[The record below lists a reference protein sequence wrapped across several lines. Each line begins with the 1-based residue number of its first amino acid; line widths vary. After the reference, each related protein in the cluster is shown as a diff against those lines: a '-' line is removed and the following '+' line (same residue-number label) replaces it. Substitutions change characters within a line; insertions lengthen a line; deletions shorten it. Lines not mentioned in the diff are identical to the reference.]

1 MKNLLSNELDRY
13 KILSNYNT
21 KLTLT
26 ENTEIISKN
35 SILNEQPT
43 TLRAVRARLRTLG
56 ERLSTFTTME
66 VGALEKILLMDE
78 STFNKELNKA
88 MKNDIKNGHTTMVTA
103 NELSKIQ
110 VLKEITL
117 KKPTTVAELDAII
130 KEVKTLNT
138 TKFNALKLKPIRPNT
153 GGKIQK
159 QKVQTPT
166 GKSKFWRKY
175 KPMLA
180 KIGKS
185 KSFKYLMY
193 AGGGAVGIY
202 LAWRWF
208 VEEGSKPFPDCLRNG
223 ISEEDFKV
231 IVEGNA
237 SWVKIGK
244 TGNKIIDLEGGGK
257 FWDDGRFSTINGRYD
272 GKWKESGEGID
283 VIIEGTVYPISCD
296 KFEPV
301 DKCPE
306 GQTWD
311 GTKCVPNQ
319 TPPKPDEEITPVT
332 PVTPSPDEVTT
343 TTTTVW
349 RPTPIDVDSES
360 DQV

>member
-43 TLRAVRARLRTLG
+43 TLRAVRARLRSLG

-78 STFNKELNKA
+78 STFNKELKKA
-88 MKNDIKNGHTTMVTA
+88 MKNDIKAGHTTMVSA

-110 VLKEITL
+110 VLKDITL
-117 KKPTTVAELDAII
+117 KKPTTVAEVNTII
-130 KEVKTLNT
+130 NDVKISNT
-138 TKFNALKLKPIRPNT
+138 TKFNALKLNPIRPNT

-175 KPMLA
+175 KPMLV

-185 KSFKYLMY
+185 KALKYLMY
-193 AGGGAVGIY
+193 AGGAVGIY
-202 LAWRWF
+202 LAWRYF

-223 ISEEDFKV
+223 VSEEDFKV
-231 IVEGNA
+231 IVEGDLT
-237 SWVKIGK
+237 WVKIGQ

-257 FWDDGRFSTINGRYD
+257 FWDNGRFSTVNGRYD
-272 GKWKESGEGID
+272 GKWEESDGGID

-332 PVTPSPDEVTT
+332 PSPDEVTT

-349 RPTPIDVDSES
+349 RRLPDAYGLEDDAI
-360 DQV
+360 

>member
-43 TLRAVRARLRTLG
+43 TLRASKAALRTLG
-56 ERLSTFTTME
+56 LTLAKFTKME
-66 VGALEKILLMDE
+66 VSVLEKILLMDE
-78 STFNKELNKA
+78 STFAKELTKE
-88 MKNDIKNGHTTMVTA
+88 MKKDIKAGHTTMVSA
-103 NELSKIQ
+103 KELSKIQ
-110 VLKEITL
+110 VIREITS
-117 KKPTTVAELDAII
+117 KKPTTVAEMNKII
-130 KEVKTLNT
+130 NDVKISNT
-138 TKFNALKLKPIRPNT
+138 TKFNALKLTPIRPNT
-153 GGKIQK
+153 SGKIK
-159 QKVQTPT
+159 IQKVQTPT
-166 GKSKFWRKY
+166 GGNKFWRKY

-185 KSFKYLMY
+185 KAFKYLMI
-193 AGGGAVGIY
+193 AGGIVGGSY

-231 IVEGNA
+231 IVEGDA
-237 SWVKIGK
+237 SWVKIGQ
-244 TGNKIIDLEGGGK
+244 TGNKTIDLEGGGK
-257 FWDDGRFSTINGRYD
+257 FWDNGRFSTVNGRYD
-272 GKWKESGEGID
+272 GKWEESDGGID

-296 KFEPV
+296 KFPPV

-332 PVTPSPDEVTT
+332 PSPDEVTT
-343 TTTTVW
+343 TTTTSY
-349 RPTPIDVDSES
+349 TPEKNSFFGDDILN
-360 DQV
+360 